1 MLIFLKWKES
11 FDLHLKNVPKSYIIK
26 VQIKERHQRIWKRGA
41 DMNMKK
47 NVRRSDDRDIIRT
60 MIPVVTA
67 LFVLMLSAAYIA
79 YRMVSN
85 YNYNERWKDY
95 DECGLG

>member
-1 MLIFLKWKES
+1 
-11 FDLHLKNVPKSYIIK
+11 
-26 VQIKERHQRIWKRGA
+26 
-41 DMNMKK
+41 MNMKK
-47 NVRRSDDRDIIRT
+47 NMRRSDDRDIIRT